1 MTWRGTVLIA
11 ALYGLLAVILAAMG
25 AHVLPVDRPEAQNLW
40 ATALQMHMFHTV
52 ALLAI
57 ASLAASR
64 DSVLIPWSGLMM
76 AAAVFMF
83 SGSLYLRAIG
93 LEFLPGPL
101 TPFGGVL
108 LMLSWV
114 MLFIAVF
121 REKSEKDEGID
132 ESSSL

>member
-1 MTWRGTVLIA
+1 MAGRGTALIA
-11 ALYGLLAVILAAMG
+11 ALYGLLAVVLAALG
-25 AHVLPVDRPEAQNLW
+25 AHALPVDNPEAQKLW

-57 ASLAASR
+57 AALAASR
-64 DSVLIPWSGLMM
+64 DSVLIPWSGLLM
-76 AAAVFMF
+76 AAGVFLF
-83 SGSLYLRAIG
+83 SGNLYLRAIG

-114 MLFIAVF
+114 MLFIYFWRAA
-121 REKSEKDEGID
+121 DTA
-132 ESSSL
+132 LPT

>member
-1 MTWRGTVLIA
+1 MAGRGTALIA
-11 ALYGLLAVILAAMG
+11 ALYGLLAVMLAALG
-25 AHVLPVDRPEAQNLW
+25 AHALPVDNPEAQNLW

-57 ASLAASR
+57 AALAASR
-64 DSVLIPWSGLMM
+64 ESVLIPRSGLLM
-76 AAAVFMF
+76 AAGVFLF

-93 LEFLPGPL
+93 FEFLPGPL

-114 MLFIAVF
+114 MLFIIVI
-121 REKSEKDEGID
+121 REDAS
-132 ESSSL
+132 

>member
-1 MTWRGTVLIA
+1 MAGRGTALIA
-11 ALYGLLAVILAAMG
+11 ALYGLLAVMLAALG
-25 AHVLPVDRPEAQNLW
+25 AHALPVDNPEAQNLW

-57 ASLAASR
+57 AALAASR
-64 DSVLIPWSGLMM
+64 ESVLIPRSGLLM
-76 AAAVFMF
+76 AAGVFLF

-93 LEFLPGPL
+93 FEFLPGPL

-114 MLFIAVF
+114 MLFIIVF
-121 REKSEKDEGID
+121 REIAP
-132 ESSSL
+132 

>member
-1 MTWRGTVLIA
+1 MAGRGTALIA
-11 ALYGLLAVILAAMG
+11 ALYGLLAVMLAALG
-25 AHVLPVDRPEAQNLW
+25 AHALPVDSPEAQNLW

-57 ASLAASR
+57 AALAVSR
-64 DSVLIPWSGLMM
+64 DSVLIPWSGLLM
-76 AAAVFMF
+76 AAGVFLF

-114 MLFIAVF
+114 MLFIIVI
-121 REKSEKDEGID
+121 RENAP
-132 ESSSL
+132 